1 MSELSSVELIAL
13 NLCQQEQ
20 LEDGYP
26 VSVSLDQVEGA
37 ALYRT
42 RARGLIAALAEA
54 DRMIV
59 PGAEAKEN
67 IASTLRLLPA
77 EIDPRHAA
85 SLIVKDLG
93 HLDDAVRP
101 DPGA

>member
-13 NLCQQEQ
+13 NLCKQEQ

-54 DRMIV
+54 HAGPDASAV
-59 PGAEAKEN
+59 PLQRRWPQWPF
-67 IASTLRLLPA
+67 ST
-77 EIDPRHAA
+77 
-85 SLIVKDLG
+85 
-93 HLDDAVRP
+93 
-101 DPGA
+101 PGD